1 MHWHYTK
8 YELNSLFYVGC
19 ESVFLW
25 LSFRCARDQITNNY
39 IGIQQENN
47 IPTHFDKYRPLL
59 KINDG
64 RFHFMTLVSYEKV
77 RTRRSASEG
86 IRIWVN
92 YNGPYKGRS
101 QSIHA
106 WLFLCIW
113 NLFKFFPCI
122 YPKQFQ
128 INTII
133 FDHLTMFL
141 FSCFISSP
149 NQSSSP
155 TSHLHHQHTI
165 SLENIGKNGADTAS
179 SFLPGNNIMIT

>member
-1 MHWHYTK
+1 MYWHYTK

-47 IPTHFDKYRPLL
+47 LYQLTL
-59 KINDG
+59 INIDP
-64 RFHFMTLVSYEKV
+64 FSKLMTVGFISWHWSAMK

-106 WLFLCIW
+106 WLFLSIW

-155 TSHLHHQHTI
+155 APLTTI
-165 SLENIGKNGADTAS
+165 NTLSV
-179 SFLPGNNIMIT
+179 